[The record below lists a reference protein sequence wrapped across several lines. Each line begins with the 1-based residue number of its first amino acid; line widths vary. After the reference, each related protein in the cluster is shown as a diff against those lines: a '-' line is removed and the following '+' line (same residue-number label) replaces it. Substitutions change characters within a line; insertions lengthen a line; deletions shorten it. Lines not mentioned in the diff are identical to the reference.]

1 MTMFYIFRVLSYLN
15 ISSHMK
21 MRRSGVL
28 SISVPPGRAA
38 GDAFPEVGFL
48 SRELRLHA
56 PLHGEFRLTHV
67 GTVAFQLHRA
77 EVHELGEVV
86 PLPRFPRFLRFP

>member
-1 MTMFYIFRVLSYLN
+1 MYIYIYLQY
-15 ISSHMK
+15 SFLFL
-21 MRRSGVL
+21 V
-28 SISVPPGRAA
+28 PGRAA

-67 GTVAFQLHRA
+67 GTVALQLLGA
-77 EVHELGEVV
+77 EDNELGEVV
-86 PLPRFPRFLRFP
+86 PWGGHTGHQVKHETT

>member
-1 MTMFYIFRVLSYLN
+1 MIIYVYSFLFLV
-15 ISSHMK
+15 
-21 MRRSGVL
+21 
-28 SISVPPGRAA
+28 PGRAA

-67 GTVAFQLHRA
+67 GTVALQLLGA
-77 EVHELGEVV
+77 EDNELGEVV
-86 PLPRFPRFLRFP
+86 PWGTGHTGHTGHQVKHETT